1 MGALDPWQTRGFLE
15 YFDFPNMEAA
25 VKQESGMTG
34 MMCAVLAG
42 DLDMLKLL
50 AEHRADPNG
59 RASGLADLGYYDTQT
74 LLMVAVKS
82 HQDSCE
88 LKRPHGISGCVS
100 IASHL

>member
-1 MGALDPWQTRGFLE
+1 
-15 YFDFPNMEAA
+15 MEAA

-42 DLDMLKLL
+42 DLDMLKILV
-50 AEHRADPNG
+50 EHRADPNG

-82 HQDSCE
+82 HQDTCKLE
-88 LKRPHGISGCVS
+88 RHRGHMEILVVYQLLRTFETPKIHTMWV
-100 IASHL
+100 